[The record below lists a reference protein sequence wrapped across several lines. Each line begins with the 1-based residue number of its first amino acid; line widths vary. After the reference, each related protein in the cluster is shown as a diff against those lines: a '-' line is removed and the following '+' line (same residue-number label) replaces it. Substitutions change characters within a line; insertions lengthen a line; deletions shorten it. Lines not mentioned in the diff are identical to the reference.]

1 MAIESKTPFGEIK
14 ISKEAVASVVGET
27 IKECYGVLGLA
38 SREGVRDTINTLLG
52 AQEYTKGIYCRDTKD
67 KDGNIAYEIDVYI
80 IVAYGLKI
88 TEVVTGVQ
96 QRLSYELKKVFATP
110 FNDINVFVQDIK
122 KI

>member
-1 MAIESKTPFGEIK
+1 MAIENKTPFGEIK

-38 SREGVRDTINTLLG
+38 SREGVRATINNLLG
-52 AQEYTKGIYCRDTKD
+52 ATEYIKGIYCRNKKD
-67 KDGNIAYEIDVYI
+67 KDRKDSYEIDVYI
-80 IVAYGLKI
+80 VVAYGVKI

-96 QRLSYELKKVFATP
+96 QRLSYELKKVFGTS
-110 FNDINVFVQDIK
+110 FEDINVFVQDIK